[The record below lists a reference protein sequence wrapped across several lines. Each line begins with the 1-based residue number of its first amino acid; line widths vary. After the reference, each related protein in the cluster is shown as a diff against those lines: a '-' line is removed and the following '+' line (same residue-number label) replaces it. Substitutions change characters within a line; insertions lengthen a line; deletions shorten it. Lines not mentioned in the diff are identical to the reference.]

1 MKSIEMR
8 LYTQSGDEIDAV
20 PLEGFAVSEDGEELL
35 GGNNQEI
42 IERVSALYDTVV
54 TLLQERQAE
63 PGRGRTWLKIALGE
77 ALLTADEHDGDVVLQ
92 IIVQPLTEGEE
103 DEFDD
108 STDN

>member
-1 MKSIEMR
+1 MKPFELR
-8 LYTQSGDEIDAV
+8 LLTQSGDEIDAV
-20 PLEGFAVSEDGEELL
+20 PVEGFAVSEDGEESL

-54 TLLQERQAE
+54 TLLRERQAE

-77 ALLTADEHDGDVVLQ
+77 ALLTADEQEGDVLLQ
-92 IIVQPLTEGEE
+92 IIVRPITEGEE

>member
-1 MKSIEMR
+1 MKAIEMR

-20 PLEGFAVSEDGEELL
+20 PLEGFAVSDDQEESP

-54 TLLQERQAE
+54 TLLRERQAA

-77 ALLTADEHDGDVVLQ
+77 ALLSADEHDGDVVLQ
-92 IIVQPLTEGEE
+92 IIVRPLTEGEE
-103 DEFDD
+103 DEFDA
-108 STDN
+108 TDH